1 MSIELPPR
9 KFYKSCMDL
18 DRLEELGVN
27 PMLETLKELGGW
39 PVLEGEGWSGE
50 GYEWWEQVYK
60 MTKEGFST
68 SKIVYLATGTDDRD
82 STKRSIF
89 LDQPSFG
96 LSREFL
102 VKGLDEPYV
111 KHYFAYMRSVA
122 ELLGA
127 PQNERT
133 ERELKETLLFEM
145 ELAQIAGTRSVVFS
159 RHCVSFDI
167 ILLGAHK

>member
-1 MSIELPPR
+1 M
-9 KFYKSCMDL
+9 
-18 DRLEELGVN
+18 LG
-27 PMLETLKELGGW
+27 
-39 PVLEGEGWSGE
+39 
-50 GYEWWEQVYK
+50 
-60 MTKEGFST
+60 
-68 SKIVYLATGTDDRD
+68 RD

-102 VKGLDEPYV
+102 VKGLDAPFV
-111 KHYFAYMRSVA
+111 KHYFAYMRAVA

-145 ELAQIAGTRSVVFS
+145 ELAEISGRNEE
-159 RHCVSFDI
+159 
-167 ILLGAHK
+167 

>member
-1 MSIELPPR
+1 MIFQAKTQAKSFSIEL
-9 KFYKSCMDL
+9 
-18 DRLEELGVN
+18 
-27 PMLETLKELGGW
+27 
-39 PVLEGEGWSGE
+39 
-50 GYEWWEQVYK
+50 
-60 MTKEGFST
+60 GF
-68 SKIVYLATGTDDRD
+68 RD
-82 STKRSIF
+82 SSKRSIF

-122 ELLGA
+122 RLLGA

-145 ELAQIAGTRSVVFS
+145 ELAQISGMKHGNLLDFYFNFS
-159 RHCVSFDI
+159 
-167 ILLGAHK
+167 K

>member
-1 MSIELPPR
+1 M
-9 KFYKSCMDL
+9 
-18 DRLEELGVN
+18 LG
-27 PMLETLKELGGW
+27 
-39 PVLEGEGWSGE
+39 
-50 GYEWWEQVYK
+50 
-60 MTKEGFST
+60 
-68 SKIVYLATGTDDRD
+68 RD

-102 VKGLDEPYV
+102 VKGLDAPFV

-145 ELAQIAGTRSVVFS
+145 ELAQISGRNESTFFKRV
-159 RHCVSFDI
+159 
-167 ILLGAHK
+167 L

>member
-1 MSIELPPR
+1 M
-9 KFYKSCMDL
+9 
-18 DRLEELGVN
+18 
-27 PMLETLKELGGW
+27 
-39 PVLEGEGWSGE
+39 
-50 GYEWWEQVYK
+50 
-60 MTKEGFST
+60 GF
-68 SKIVYLATGTDDRD
+68 RD
-82 STKRSIF
+82 SSKRSIF

-122 ELLGA
+122 RLLGA

-145 ELAQIAGTRSVVFS
+145 ELAQISGMKHGNLLDFYFNFS
-159 RHCVSFDI
+159 
-167 ILLGAHK
+167 K

>member
-1 MSIELPPR
+1 M
-9 KFYKSCMDL
+9 
-18 DRLEELGVN
+18 LG
-27 PMLETLKELGGW
+27 
-39 PVLEGEGWSGE
+39 
-50 GYEWWEQVYK
+50 
-60 MTKEGFST
+60 
-68 SKIVYLATGTDDRD
+68 RD

-102 VKGLDEPYV
+102 VKGLDAPFV

-145 ELAQIAGTRSVVFS
+145 ELAQISGVHAGRRIKTFL
-159 RHCVSFDI
+159 SFT
-167 ILLGAHK
+167 LGSFLNVLISDAKEDRRVWEGRRGRGYD